1 MVKNTKTNNK
11 TNVMEGEGGGGGETF
26 PFKRFTFSINAFY
39 NVAFEHTLL
48 KHAVRREIEGKVRE
62 GGKRETETDSQR
74 KREYTHGNV
83 KFIAMTQSLCKLRSS
98 ISSSAR
104 SLLH

>member
-26 PFKRFTFSINAFY
+26 PFKRFTFTINAFY
-39 NVAFEHTLL
+39 NVAFEHILL

-62 GGKRETETDSQR
+62 GGKRETERDRDRESETERVHTR
-74 KREYTHGNV
+74 K
-83 KFIAMTQSLCKLRSS
+83 C
-98 ISSSAR
+98 
-104 SLLH
+104 